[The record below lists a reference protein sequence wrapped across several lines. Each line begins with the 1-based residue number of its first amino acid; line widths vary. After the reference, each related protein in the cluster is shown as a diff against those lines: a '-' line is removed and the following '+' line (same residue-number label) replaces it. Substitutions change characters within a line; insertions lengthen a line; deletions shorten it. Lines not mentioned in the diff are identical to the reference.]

1 MTSAKTFPAAAPP
14 KFASIGSPYFGIM
27 LAVMAVVLI
36 LSNIGASKGVAIGPI
51 ITDGGFFLF
60 PLAYILGDVISEVYG
75 FKVARK
81 AIVTTFAL
89 SVFASLCYWIIIAL
103 PGFDDE
109 FGAAKQAA
117 LEGAL
122 GPVPQIVLASLLAFL
137 AGQTI
142 NSWILVKMKART
154 GEKSLWAR
162 IMGSS
167 VAGEFVDTLIFC
179 SIAASVIGISDV
191 GMFVN
196 YVLVGFLYKT
206 LVEFLFVPVT
216 AARHRLDQEARTE
229 LRGVSGRRGAA
240 PPAPA
245 TTLPARGRRPR
256 RRSVRRTLRRRRKG
270 PATPRLSGEFG
281 GSGPGPAGQARSR
294 RLLNSCSRKRSF
306 HSTRRNRQPSSVR
319 AFSRRRSSKST
330 SAVGL

>member
-1 MTSAKTFPAAAPP
+1 MTSAKTFPASAAPR
-14 KFASIGSPYFGIM
+14 FASIGSPYFGIM

-36 LSNIGASKGVAIGPI
+36 LSNIGASKGVAIGPV

-81 AIVTTFAL
+81 AIITSFAL
-89 SVFASLCYWIIIAL
+89 SVFASLCYWVIIAL

-109 FGAAKQAA
+109 YGSSKQAA

-154 GEKSLWAR
+154 GERSLWAR

-179 SIAASVIGISDV
+179 SIAASVIGITDAA
-191 GMFVN
+191 MFMN

-206 LVEFLFVPVT
+206 LVEFAFVPLTSLAIGWVKKREPSY
-216 AARHRLDQEARTE
+216 AA
-229 LRGVSGRRGAA
+229 
-240 PPAPA
+240 
-245 TTLPARGRRPR
+245 
-256 RRSVRRTLRRRRKG
+256 
-270 PATPRLSGEFG
+270 
-281 GSGPGPAGQARSR
+281 
-294 RLLNSCSRKRSF
+294 
-306 HSTRRNRQPSSVR
+306 
-319 AFSRRRSSKST
+319 
-330 SAVGL
+330 

>member
-1 MTSAKTFPAAAPP
+1 MPTPSGSSTLSKPAPR
-14 KFASIGSPYFGIM
+14 FASIGSPNFGIM

-36 LSNIGASKGVAIGPI
+36 LSNIGASKGVVLGPI

-60 PLAYILGDVISEVYG
+60 PLAYILGDVMSEVYG

-81 AIVTTFAL
+81 AIITSFAL
-89 SVFASLCYWIIIAL
+89 SVFASLCYWVIIIL

-109 FGAAKQAA
+109 YGTAKQAA
-117 LEGAL
+117 IEGAL

-162 IMGSS
+162 LMGSS
-167 VAGEFVDTLIFC
+167 VVGEFVDTLIFC

-191 GMFVN
+191 GSFVN

-206 LVEFLFVPVT
+206 AVEFIFVPITVLVVGWIKKREPSYGAV
-216 AARHRLDQEARTE
+216 AA
-229 LRGVSGRRGAA
+229 
-240 PPAPA
+240 
-245 TTLPARGRRPR
+245 
-256 RRSVRRTLRRRRKG
+256 
-270 PATPRLSGEFG
+270 
-281 GSGPGPAGQARSR
+281 
-294 RLLNSCSRKRSF
+294 
-306 HSTRRNRQPSSVR
+306 
-319 AFSRRRSSKST
+319 
-330 SAVGL
+330 